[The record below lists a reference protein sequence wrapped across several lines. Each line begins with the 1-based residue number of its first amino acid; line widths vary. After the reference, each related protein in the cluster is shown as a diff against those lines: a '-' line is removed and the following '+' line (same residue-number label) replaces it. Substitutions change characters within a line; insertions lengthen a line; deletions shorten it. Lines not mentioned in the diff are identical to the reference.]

1 MKKKYEK
8 KTIIEKKSKQ
18 NKKTNIKNIFEK
30 EKLSFLI
37 PVYNEEKTIKKIVE
51 KIININWPI
60 KIEVVISE
68 GGSKDKTKEKL
79 KEIKKNIE
87 EKNKKRKTK
96 IEIKIIVSNKKKGKG
111 ENIQTALKNSTGTIY
126 IIQDADLEY
135 YPEDILILLYA
146 LKILNLNVIY
156 GSRELG
162 PSKRGYLLFYIGNRI
177 LTYTANIL
185 YKQRL
190 TDPLTCYKM
199 FTKKAIE
206 GITLKSK
213 GFGFDPEL
221 TAKLIKKGYKIYEVP
236 IRYNPRSFEE
246 GKQNSIKV
254 GIETALI
261 FLKLKFFKEL

>member
-1 MKKKYEK
+1 MVKKEK
-8 KTIIEKKSKQ
+8 L
-18 NKKTNIKNIFEK
+18 FEK

-37 PVYNEEKTIKKIVE
+37 PVYNEEKTIKKIIE
-51 KIININWPI
+51 KIIRVDWPI
-60 KIEVVISE
+60 KIEIVISE
-68 GGSKDKTKEKL
+68 GGSKDKTVEKL
-79 KEIKKNIE
+79 KEIRKILDKKGIE
-87 EKNKKRKTK
+87 A
-96 IEIKIIVSNKKKGKG
+96 KIISSNKRKGKG
-111 ENIQTALKNSTGTIY
+111 ENIQTALEHATGTIY

-135 YPEDILILLYA
+135 YPEDIKILLYA
-146 LKILNLNVIY
+146 LKILNLNVVY

-162 PSKRGYLLFYIGNRI
+162 PSKRGYFLFYLGNRI
-177 LTYTANIL
+177 LTLTANIL

-199 FTKKAIE
+199 FTKKAAE
-206 GITLKSK
+206 GIKLKSK

-221 TAKLIKKGYKIYEVP
+221 TAKLIKKGHKIYEVP

-261 FLKLKFFKEL
+261 FLKLRFFKEL